1 MSYPNGGVVGNS
13 PLPERISRLYE
24 LANNLWW
31 SWHEEARQLFR
42 SLDYALWR
50 TSGHNPVRQLLS
62 LAPDKLQAAASDP
75 AFLELYDSVMRQ
87 FDTDMSSEK
96 TWFSQIHPARLSGP
110 VAYFSAEFAIHG
122 SLPIYAGGLGVLA
135 GDICKEASD
144 MGLPLSAVGFMYPQ
158 GYFVQRISADG
169 RQQEVYTQ
177 LDFKDAPISPCP
189 WPAGCGPL
197 ISVPLP
203 DRELFLATWLV
214 RVGRVNLYLL
224 DTNVEENL
232 PQDRMLS
239 ARLYTPDPEQRIL
252 QMIALGICGVRV
264 LRTLGINPA
273 VWHANEDYT
282 SFMMLENIR
291 EEMLK
296 GVSFDQAIGAV
307 RASTVFTTHT
317 PVPAG
322 VTIFPVYLLDRYF
335 RNFWESLK
343 IDRRAFLRLGQ
354 YAGLESDQFNMTAL
368 ALRLAGRSNAVSR
381 LHGQVARRMWQ
392 VLWPER
398 REEDV
403 PISHV
408 TNGIHLPSWQA
419 PEMLVLC
426 QRYLGPPLSEKQDDP
441 EYWAC
446 IADIPDEEFWE
457 LRQTMKTRL
466 IRSIQERAQQRWI
479 EDGVSTQQILAMG
492 ALLDPYALTIAFSRR
507 FAEYK
512 RPGLILSDVERLK
525 RIVSNP
531 SRPVQIVFAGKSHP
545 ADMPS
550 KELVSQVY
558 QVATDRQFQG
568 RIAFVEDYD
577 MHLARDMVRGTDVW
591 LNVPRRL
598 QEASGTSGMKAAING
613 VLHLSVRDGWWDEA
627 YGGTNGFAINGSRS
641 RTREEED
648 RADAD
653 ALYKLLEETLVPL
666 YYDRDRKGVPHRWIS
681 IAKESIRSISPVY
694 CSRRMLKEYTER
706 VYSSALSRGTK

>member
-1 MSYPNGGVVGNS
+1 MSDLHGTATGNL
-13 PLPERISRLYE
+13 LPERISRLYE

-31 SWHEEARQLFR
+31 SWHEEARQVFR
-42 SLDYALWR
+42 SLDYGLWR
-50 TSGHNPVRQLLS
+50 TSGHNPVRQLLGMD
-62 LAPDKLQAAASDP
+62 PGKLQAAANDP
-75 AFLELYDSVMRQ
+75 AFLELYDSVMRE
-87 FDTDMSSEK
+87 FDTDVSSDQ
-96 TWFSQIHPARLSGP
+96 TWFNQAHPARLSGP

-158 GYFVQRISADG
+158 GYFVQRISAEG

-197 ISVPLP
+197 VSVRLP
-203 DRELFLATWLV
+203 DRELYLATWLV

-239 ARLYTPDPEQRIL
+239 ARLYTADPEQRIL

-264 LRTLGINPA
+264 LRALGVNPS
-273 VWHANEDYT
+273 VWHGNEDYT
-282 SFMMLENIR
+282 SFMMLEWVR
-291 EEMLK
+291 EKMLK
-296 GVSFDQAIGAV
+296 GASFDQAIEAV
-307 RASTVFTTHT
+307 RDCTVFTTHT

-322 VTIFPVYLLDRYF
+322 VTIVPVYLLDRYF
-335 RNFWESLK
+335 RNFWESLN
-343 IDRRAFLRLGQ
+343 IDRQDFLRLGQ
-354 YAGLESDQFNMTAL
+354 YGGLEPDRFNMTAL

-381 LHGQVARRMWQ
+381 LHGQVARSVWQ
-392 VLWPER
+392 VLRPER
-398 REEDV
+398 RAEDM

-408 TNGIHLPSWQA
+408 TNGVHLPSWQA

-426 QRYLGPPLSEKQDDP
+426 QRYLGYPISDKQDDP
-441 EYWAC
+441 EYWKC
-446 IADIPDEEFWE
+446 VADIPDDEFWE
-457 LRQTMKTRL
+457 LRQILKTRL
-466 IRSIQERAQQRWI
+466 IRSIQDRAQKRWV
-479 EDGVSTQQILAMG
+479 EDGVPTQQVLAMG
-492 ALLDPYALTIAFSRR
+492 SLLDPYALTIAFSRR

-512 RPGLILSDVERLK
+512 RPGLVLSDIERLK
-525 RIVSNP
+525 RLITDP

-558 QVATDRQFQG
+558 RVAADRQFQG
-568 RIAFVEDYD
+568 RIVFVEDYD
-577 MHLARDMVRGTDVW
+577 LHLARDMVRGVDVW

-598 QEASGTSGMKAAING
+598 QEASGTSGMKASING
-613 VLHLSVRDGWWDEA
+613 VLHLSVLDGWWDEA
-627 YGGTNGFAINGSRS
+627 YNGANGFAINGSHA

-648 RADAD
+648 RADAQS
-653 ALYKLLEETLVPL
+653 LYKLLEEELVPL
-666 YYDRDRKGVPHRWIS
+666 YYDRDRKGVPRRWIS
-681 IAKESIRSISPVY
+681 IAKESIRSISPAY
-694 CSRRMLKEYTER
+694 CARRMLKEYAER
-706 VYSSALSRGTK
+706 MYFPVLSGVAE